1 MLGAVA
7 LVVIGVVDV
16 LGFSLVLASVVRRL
30 SSVGDFGFTY
40 KLTNLLGPY
49 LHGGWMLA
57 LRSNRSVISWPYD
70 IVYLFERNDPH
81 SLGRPAAPP
90 ARGNLVK
97 IEVQAV
103 FYGVR
108 ILPRSRRLPRR

>member
-57 LRSNRSVISWPYD
+57 LRSNRS
-70 IVYLFERNDPH
+70 
-81 SLGRPAAPP
+81 AMAMT
-90 ARGNLVK
+90 
-97 IEVQAV
+97 
-103 FYGVR
+103 
-108 ILPRSRRLPRR
+108 